1 MEQPSTV
8 DVLDN
13 ICNAIR
19 LLEDNEEYF
28 EKLFTLQSLTDKKI
42 DYWLHYIE
50 LEPVK
55 VTESYRIIKELHK
68 LRTERRIF
76 KNQLEL
82 MKVFHDNEN
91 KLCNEGNRK
100 ILLNQIHKTRNKQQ
114 NAQYGYDAYTKEE
127 ADEILGRKSSDNN
140 EVI

>member
-68 LRTERRIF
+68 LRSERRIY

-82 MKVFHDNEN
+82 MKVFHDNES
-91 KLCNEGNRK
+91 KLCNEGSRK
-100 ILLNQIHKTRNKQQ
+100 ILLNQIYKTSNRQK

-127 ADEILGRKSSDNN
+127 ADEILGRKNSDNN
-140 EVI
+140 E

>member
-13 ICNAIR
+13 ICNAIK
-19 LLEDNEEYF
+19 LLKDNEEYF
-28 EKLFTLQSLTDKKI
+28 EELFALQSTTDKKI

-50 LEPVK
+50 LEPIK
-55 VTESYRIIKELHK
+55 AAEANKIIKEIHK
-68 LRTERRIF
+68 LRIERRAY

-140 EVI
+140 EIV